1 MSAKDIVNR
10 LKISIFIIA
19 VLPVVIF
26 AFMAYFVNEE
36 AVVRSIRVFEEKM
49 SGFQNSSNLLSKDL
63 GNLIGEIL
71 SVTQSPDF
79 ESADIEGKKAFL
91 NNRFSSLSY
100 IQEVRFYDS
109 NGKDLFNF
117 LPSGNEAASPS
128 SYFNEKWISSAMEG
142 RLNCSEVFFQRDDPW
157 LNISFPVCNKTDRSI
172 SGILSVN
179 ISLGGIFKKNLDW
192 AMKDDS
198 FTYIM
203 DDQGNVLFSAGKL
216 RYLFPGITT
225 GTKLEKKS
233 SGSDGVPANLTPITG
248 TVNIQNALWQITSM
262 VKKPDTLM
270 AAGRLVT
277 NLAGAFI
284 LVMMFSL
291 VLSHY
296 VIKGVSRPLED
307 IAHIAKQIDTEDLA
321 QGLPLVTMSEG
332 PVDSSVSFDE
342 MKQKIQKYLD
352 DNKVM
357 YSRTRERLEKRVVE
371 LRTIHS
377 VTEAFTSI
385 ASVSEL
391 LDCIVEQMYGILPG
405 KFCNLYLKDNK
416 GKFRLRSC
424 FDPTNEILPENYKD
438 VEFPIDEEIFDEV
451 KDSQKALIV
460 HDVASEESLA
470 ARYEKKDIG
479 AFCVFPLIAGE
490 EFVGLLELGLKK
502 GIDLSEG
509 SIRLFMT
516 IAKEASMAIQN
527 AMLYQKMS
535 REKAKIEVVFSSI
548 SDGLLTVDSNGIVTS
563 FNKAAEKITGYS
575 SDRVIN
581 KKCSTIFSDKHVP
594 TEDEKDEECFETE
607 YFYLLNKAL
616 SQGQFPL
623 SSELKILTPSG
634 ESKTVEISSTLEQKE
649 SGDVSFVSVFR
660 DISRI
665 RELEEL
671 RSSFIDTMSHELRT
685 PLTSIKGYVST
696 LLHPR
701 AKFSSEEVQE
711 FLGIINDETNH
722 LNRMI
727 NDILEASK
735 LQRDSLIIKQQPCKI
750 SDTIIELTHKLKVNA
765 LKHTFITEIAGN
777 PTLYGDPHQLEFVLT
792 HLMENAV
799 KFSPDGGQIK
809 VNLQAPIEKDMVKI
823 MIEDQ
828 GIGVPD
834 EHREKIF
841 DLFHRVD
848 NRSTRR
854 IYGPGMGL
862 YISKKIIEAH
872 GGRIWVESKSEGG
885 SIFTFTI
892 PMYIEHELEIE
903 DADKQEQI

>member
-10 LKISIFIIA
+10 LKISIFLIA

-26 AFMAYFVNEE
+26 TFMAYFVNEE
-36 AVVRSIRVFEEKM
+36 AVTRSIGSYEKKM
-49 SGFQNSSNLLSKDL
+49 SEMQNFSIVLSKEL
-63 GNLIGEIL
+63 GDRVKAITAAAG
-71 SVTQSPDF
+71 SPEF
-79 ESADIEGKKAFL
+79 EAADINGKRAFL
-91 NNRFSSLSY
+91 ENTFLSLSFV
-100 IQEVRFYDS
+100 QEVRFSDNS
-109 NGKDLFNF
+109 GKVLFDF
-117 LPSGNEAASPS
+117 VPSTNRTAAPSFHFDEKWSEAALQ
-128 SYFNEKWISSAMEG
+128 G
-142 RLNCSEVFFQRDDPW
+142 RTNISEVFFQNEVP
-157 LNISFPVCNKTDRSI
+157 LINISLPIFDKANRSI

-179 ISLGGIFKKNLDW
+179 ISCGDLFDHYLSPAAREDGFI
-192 AMKDDS
+192 
-198 FTYIM
+198 YIT
-203 DDQGNVLFSAGKL
+203 DEQGKVIYTTGALN
-216 RYLFPGITT
+216 YLFPEITV
-225 GTKLEKKS
+225 GSRPENLVSKEKN
-233 SGSDGVPANLTPITG
+233 GNLTPLVG
-248 TVNIQNALWQITSM
+248 TINLQYVLWQMTGM
-262 VKKPDTLM
+262 VRKPDTIL
-270 AAGRLVT
+270 AARRLVT
-277 NLAGAFI
+277 NLAGAFL
-284 LVMMFSL
+284 LVLMFSL

-296 VIKGVSRPLED
+296 IIKGISGPLED
-307 IAHIAKQIDTEDLA
+307 IAHIAKQIDTEDLMTGIA
-321 QGLPLVTMSEG
+321 LNTM
-332 PVDSSVSFDE
+332 PDDPDNSSVSFDRI
-342 MKQKIQKYLD
+342 KQKIQKYLD

-391 LDCIVEQMYGILPG
+391 LDCIVEQMNGILPG

-424 FDPTNEILPENYKD
+424 IDPTNEISPEDYKD
-438 VEFPIDEEIFDEV
+438 VEFSIDEEIFDEV
-451 KDSQKALIV
+451 KNSQKALIV
-460 HDVASEESLA
+460 HDVASEESLSA
-470 ARYEKKDIG
+470 IYEKKGIG
-479 AFCVFPLIAGE
+479 AFCVFPMLAGE
-490 EFVGLLELGLKK
+490 EFIGILELGLKK
-502 GIDLSEG
+502 GIDISEG

-527 AMLYQKMS
+527 ALLFQKMS

-575 SDRVIN
+575 SERVIN
-581 KKCSTIFSDKHVP
+581 RNCSVIFTDKHIP
-594 TEDEKDEECFETE
+594 IEDDEEENSFETE

-616 SQGQFPL
+616 TQGQFPL
-623 SSELKILTPSG
+623 SAELRILTPSG
-634 ESKTVEISSTLEQKE
+634 ESKTVEISSTLEKKE

-701 AKFSSEEVQE
+701 AKFSNEEVQE

-750 SDTIIELTHKLKVNA
+750 SETIIELTHKLKVNA

-809 VNLQAPIEKDMVKI
+809 VNLQAQRDNDMVTI

-872 GGRIWVESKSEGG
+872 GGRIWVESKTEGG
-885 SIFTFTI
+885 SIFAFTI
-892 PMYIEHELEIE
+892 PMYVEHDLEI
-903 DADKQEQI
+903 DDSNRQEEI

>member
-10 LKISIFIIA
+10 LKISIFLIA

-26 AFMAYFVNEE
+26 TFMAYFVNEE
-36 AVVRSIRVFEEKM
+36 AVIRSIGSYEKKM
-49 SGFQNSSNLLSKDL
+49 SDMQNFSVVLSKEL
-63 GNLIGEIL
+63 GDRVKVITAAAG
-71 SVTQSPDF
+71 SPEF
-79 ESADIEGKKAFL
+79 KTADMDGKKAFL
-91 NNRFSSLSY
+91 ENSFSSLSY
-100 IQEVRFYDS
+100 IQEVRFSDN
-109 NGKDLFNF
+109 NGKMLFDF
-117 LPSGNEAASPS
+117 PS
-128 SYFNEKWISSAMEG
+128 STNKTAAPSFHFNEKWIETALEG
-142 RLNCSEVFFQRDDPW
+142 RLNRSDVFFQNEDPW
-157 LNISFPVCNKTDRSI
+157 INVSIPVFDGTNKSI
-172 SGILSVN
+172 SGVLSVN
-179 ISLGGIFKKNLDW
+179 ITLGDLFARYLSPVVKEDGFIYIRDEQGKVIYKTGSL
-192 AMKDDS
+192 S
-198 FTYIM
+198 
-203 DDQGNVLFSAGKL
+203 
-216 RYLFPGITT
+216 YLFPDITIGSGPENT
-225 GTKLEKKS
+225 GKK
-233 SGSDGVPANLTPITG
+233 GRPENLTSLVG
-248 TVNIQNALWQITSM
+248 TINLQDALWQITCL
-262 VKKPDTLM
+262 VRKPDTIL
-270 AAGRLVT
+270 AARRLVT

-296 VIKGVSRPLED
+296 VIKGISGPLED
-307 IAHIAKQIDTEDLA
+307 VAYIARQIDTEDLVA
-321 QGLPLVTMSEG
+321 GVSLETMPDDPEN
-332 PVDSSVSFDE
+332 SSVSFDRIR
-342 MKQKIQKYLD
+342 QKIQKYLD

-377 VTEAFTSI
+377 VTEAFASI

-391 LDCIVEQMYGILPG
+391 LDCIVEQMIGILPG

-416 GKFRLRSC
+416 GKFRLRA
-424 FDPTNEILPENYKD
+424 FIDPTNDTLPEKCRD
-438 VEFPIDEEIFDEV
+438 LEFSIDEEIFDEV
-451 KDSQKALIV
+451 KNSQKALIV
-460 HDVASEESLA
+460 HDVASEESLSA
-470 ARYEKKDIG
+470 KYEKKDIG
-479 AFCVFPLIAGE
+479 AFCVFPMLAGE
-490 EFVGLLELGLKK
+490 EFIGVLELGLKK
-502 GIDLSEG
+502 GIDISEG

-527 AMLYQKMS
+527 ALLFQKMS

-548 SDGLLTVDSNGIVTS
+548 SDGLLTVDSNGIITS
-563 FNKAAEKITGYS
+563 FNKAAEKITGFS
-575 SDRVIN
+575 GDRVMN
-581 KKCSTIFSDKHVP
+581 KNCSIIFSDKHIP
-594 TEDEKDEECFETE
+594 TEDEKEGDVFETE
-607 YFYLLNKAL
+607 YFYLLDKAL
-616 SQGQFPL
+616 AQGQFPL

-634 ESKTVEISSTLEQKE
+634 ESKTIEISSTLEKRE

-685 PLTSIKGYVST
+685 PLTTIKGYVST
-696 LLHPR
+696 LLHPK
-701 AKFSSEEVQE
+701 AKFSNEEVQE

-735 LQRDSLIIKQQPCKI
+735 LQRDSLVIKQQPCKI
-750 SDTIIELTHKLKVNA
+750 SDIIIELTHKLKTNS

-777 PTLYGDPHQLEFVLT
+777 PTLYGDPHQLEFVMT

-809 VNLQAPIEKDMVKI
+809 VNLQVPGENEMVMI

-834 EHREKIF
+834 EHRERIF

-872 GGRIWVESKSEGG
+872 GGKIWVESKSEGG

-892 PMYIEHELEIE
+892 PMYIEQDVDIE
-903 DADKQEQI
+903 NPNRQEET